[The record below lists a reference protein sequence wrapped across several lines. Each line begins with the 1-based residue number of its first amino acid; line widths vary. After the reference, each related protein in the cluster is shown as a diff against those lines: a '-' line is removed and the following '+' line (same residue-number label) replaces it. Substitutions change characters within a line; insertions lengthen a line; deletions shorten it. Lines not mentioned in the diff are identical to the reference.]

1 MEEHRGFS
9 ASFLV
14 MAVLLSACAGVPVP
28 HQQGTTIAVWDL
40 ENLSPEDAARPD
52 LGELLAAKVIEV
64 MKEKGRYQVVERD
77 RILLA
82 LEELNLGTTSLVDES
97 TRLRLG
103 QMVGANMMVFGG
115 YMVIADQMRLDLRLV
130 EVETGKILKT
140 AQRVRAA
147 TDIAQ
152 WLSAAEEAADDLI

>member
-1 MEEHRGFS
+1 MVEHRGFL

-14 MAVLLSACAGVPVP
+14 MAVLLSACSGVPP

-40 ENLSPEDAARPD
+40 ENLSPEDTAGPD

-64 MKEKGRYQVVERD
+64 VEGKGPYEVVERD
-77 RILLA
+77 RLLLA
-82 LEELNLGTTSLVDES
+82 LEQLNLGTTALVDES
-97 TRLRLG
+97 SRLRLG
-103 QMVGANMMVFGG
+103 QMVGADMMVFGG

-147 TDIAQ
+147 TDVAQ
-152 WLSAAEEAADDLI
+152 WLTAAEEAADELI